1 MNGRFRLT
9 VFVLIVVATVNHKE
23 VGTIAQRQLNRITP
37 QAIAMKPKIDTS
49 MLLTGQ
55 RLGRFEVTSVFGKR
69 VSPGGIGS
77 TDHRGVDVAMPI
89 GTPIF
94 MPLGG
99 TVECRDE
106 KEGNPAGTYARI
118 RPDGLDREFLA
129 AHLSK
134 CFPGRHKKGGTISLS
149 GNSGNSTG
157 PHLHWG
163 ERLNRQ
169 YIPPQKGYL
178 DLTLGVTK

>member
-1 MNGRFRLT
+1 MSGRFRLT
-9 VFVLIVVATVNHKE
+9 AFVLLVVATVNHKE
-23 VGTIAQRQLNRITP
+23 VGTIAQQQISRITP

-77 TDHRGVDVAMPI
+77 TDHRGVDVAMAI

-94 MPLGG
+94 MPLAG
-99 TVECRDE
+99 TVVCLGEE
-106 KEGNPAGTYARI
+106 VHPNGNYARI

-134 CFPGRHKKGGTISLS
+134 CFPGRHKKGATIALS